1 MLESSCSLFSMNYL
15 KDKNRDL
22 ISMLLD
28 KVEAT
33 DDTKYLPILESWKL
47 IDYKKVRE
55 RIWEVINH
63 LKQ

>member
-1 MLESSCSLFSMNYL
+1 MLESSCSLFNMNYL
-15 KDKNRDL
+15 KDKNREL
-22 ISMLLD
+22 ILILLD

-33 DDTKYLPILESWKL
+33 DDTKYLSILESWEL

-55 RIWEVINH
+55 RIREVINH